1 MLCETALAFG
11 SIGFP
16 LCVKLALPLIWNASV
31 NKVPSA
37 AQNARLSGFSSVKED
52 AKRGKRSA
60 QSHFS
65 GWKEGRVI
73 SPSSPSSATNPFSLL
88 QE

>member
-1 MLCETALAFG
+1 MWRETALPVG
-11 SIGFP
+11 SIDSP

-37 AQNARLSGFSSVKED
+37 AQNAPLSGFSSVED
-52 AKRGKRSA
+52 AKRGERST

-73 SPSSPSSATNPFSLL
+73 FPSSSGSAPNRFSLL
-88 QE
+88 